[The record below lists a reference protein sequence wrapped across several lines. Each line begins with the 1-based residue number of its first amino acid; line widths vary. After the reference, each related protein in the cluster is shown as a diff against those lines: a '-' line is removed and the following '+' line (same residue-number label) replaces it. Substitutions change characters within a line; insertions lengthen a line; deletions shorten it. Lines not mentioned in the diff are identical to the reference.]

1 MNKTETIL
9 CPRCEQNEYTPYH
22 ALPPV
27 LEDAPPF
34 PALSRVDNETYICSD
49 CGTDEA
55 LMDFCREDLQRISE
69 WPIKRN

>member
-1 MNKTETIL
+1 
-9 CPRCEQNEYTPYH
+9 
-22 ALPPV
+22 V